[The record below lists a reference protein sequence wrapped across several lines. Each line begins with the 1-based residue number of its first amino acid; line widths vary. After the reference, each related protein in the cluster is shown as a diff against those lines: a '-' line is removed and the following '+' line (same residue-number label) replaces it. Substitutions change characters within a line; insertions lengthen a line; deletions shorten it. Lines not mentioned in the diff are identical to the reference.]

1 MGELLRGKV
10 TAYPQEDARKGL
22 VEVSVGAFDTELA
35 TVLARVE
42 PPAGGVYWLPELET
56 AVEVEVPD
64 GPGGE
69 ARVLHV
75 RRQESDAQV
84 SACWTEQ
91 NDLKQIRTRS
101 GHTLTFDDTQDAA
114 SITLRSAG
122 GLELRLDDKA
132 KTVTVKGEGDT
143 PVLTLEMDS
152 EKDAATLSAGKTL
165 KLLCGGAT
173 VEIDSQGNISVS
185 TGGNLDVSAKD
196 ITLTASGSFTAKGQ
210 DAKLSG
216 GASAAVSGQT
226 KLDLTSSGVTK
237 LTGSMVKLN

>member
-10 TAYPQEDARKGL
+10 TAYPQEDAQKGL
-22 VEVSVGAFDTELA
+22 VEVSIGAFDAEQA
-35 TVLARVE
+35 AVLARVE
-42 PPAGGVYWLPELET
+42 PPAGGVYWLPELED
-56 AVEVEVPD
+56 AVEVEIPES
-64 GPGGE
+64 PGYE

-75 RRQESDAQV
+75 RRREGDAQV

-101 GHTLTFDDTQDAA
+101 GHTFTFDDAQDAA
-114 SITLRSAG
+114 SIALRSAG
-122 GLELRLDDKA
+122 GLELRLDDQA

-143 PVLTLEMDS
+143 PSLTLEMDP
-152 EKDAATLSAGKTL
+152 EKGTASLAAGKAL

-173 VEIDSQGNISVS
+173 VEIDSQGNISIS
-185 TGGNLDVSAKD
+185 TNGTLDVSAKD
-196 ITLTASGSFTAKGQ
+196 ITLTSSGAFTAKGR

>member
-1 MGELLRGKV
+1 MGALLRGKV
-10 TAYPQEDARKGL
+10 TAYPQEDAQKGL
-22 VEVSVGAFDTELA
+22 VEVSVGAFDTEQA

-42 PPAGGVYWLPELET
+42 SPAGGVYWLPELET
-56 AVEVEVPD
+56 AVEVEVPED
-64 GPGGE
+64 PGGE
-69 ARVLHV
+69 AQVLHV
-75 RRQESDAQV
+75 RRQEGDAQV

-114 SITLRSAG
+114 SIALCSAG

-132 KTVTVKGEGDT
+132 RTVTVKGEGDT
-143 PVLTLEMDS
+143 PALTLEMDS
-152 EKDAATLSAGKTL
+152 EKDAVTLSAGKTL

-196 ITLTASGSFTAKGQ
+196 ITLTASSSFTAKGQ

-237 LTGSMVKLN
+237 VTGSMVKLN